1 MQCSECG
8 KMVRGRASPT
18 GKCKEC
24 RAKKEMPMPAGG
36 KKK

>member
-8 KMVRGRASPT
+8 KMVRGRAHPT
-18 GKCKEC
+18 GKCKDC
-24 RAKKEMPMPAGG
+24 RDGKKPGKATRG